1 MKFFITFA
9 LLFVFLKADS
19 YKIGQGLKLDDT
31 LHIGGYFSTDY
42 TTSDLKRQYRLDDV
56 ALLAYGRLS
65 SSLSYLIELEAAPF
79 YVKDYK
85 LDTSTSDKE
94 FHYER
99 AYLNYNYSEMF
110 NIRIGKQITP
120 IGYWN
125 LEPINVLR
133 DTSSNPIYSYKI
145 FPKLLT
151 GVDLFGYLDEENTLT
166 YHLFMQNNKDL
177 DEEYINIPNDY
188 FFGISFGYDIS
199 PQINIGGSVGRYTIK
214 YEDKDVDFIQFNA
227 KYDSD
232 LLMLQTE
239 WAYNSVD
246 NKIVNTSNYKLSGY
260 LQALYNFNMHHAMIG
275 RYEYYNDN
283 EIDNVEHMAIIG
295 YSFRPIYS
303 VSLKAE
309 YQMNSDSSL
318 SKSIISFSVL
328 F

>member
-1 MKFFITFA
+1 MKFFLSF
-9 LLFVFLKADS
+9 LLVFVSLKADS
-19 YKIGQGLKLDDT
+19 YKIGQGFKLDDT

-42 TTSDLKRQYRLDDV
+42 TVSDSVRQYRLDDV
-56 ALLAYGRLS
+56 ALIAYGRLS
-65 SSLSYLIELEAAPF
+65 SPLSYLIELEAAPY

-85 LDTSTSDKE
+85 LDTTTSDKE

-99 AYLNYNYSEMF
+99 AYLNYNYSEMI

-133 DTSSNPIYSYKI
+133 DTSSNPIYSHTM

-151 GVDLFGYLDEENTLT
+151 GIDIFGYLDPENSLK
-166 YHLFMQNNKDL
+166 YHIFMQNNKDL
-177 DEEYINIPNDY
+177 DEEYINIPNDH
-188 FFGISFGYDIS
+188 FFGISLGYDVT
-199 PQINIGGSVGRYTIK
+199 PQINIGGSLGRYTVK
-214 YEDKDVDFIQFNA
+214 YEERDVDFIQLNA
-227 KYDSD
+227 KYDND
-232 LLMLQTE
+232 PLILQTE
-239 WAYNSVD
+239 WAYNTNND
-246 NKIVNTSNYKLSGY
+246 QLSGY
-260 LQALYNFNMHHAMIG
+260 LQALYNFDMHHAIIG
-275 RYEYYNDN
+275 RYEYYNVN
-283 EIDNVEHMAIIG
+283 EIESAGHMAIIG
-295 YSFRPIYS
+295 YSFRPIYA